1 MAITRIT
8 KAAAGK
14 TAATKA
20 APTSLVEGSKQARES
35 ALAAAAAGL
44 EKKALDIEII
54 DVAGKVDYADYL
66 VLMTGTS
73 DRHVAS
79 IVQNVEQEAKKRKDE
94 VLSVEGLPIGFW
106 VLVDL
111 GDVVVHV
118 FQEDARGLYDLE
130 GLWMDANRIPLPERA
145 AAPKG

>member
-1 MAITRIT
+1 MEV
-8 KAAAGK
+8 AGR
-14 TAATKA
+14 A
-20 APTSLVEGSKQARES
+20 APLAKTSAPAPLVQGTKQARES
-35 ALAAAAAGL
+35 AILAATAGL
-44 EKKALDIEII
+44 DKKAVDIEII

-79 IVQNVEQEAKKRKDE
+79 LVQGVEDEFHKRKLTI
-94 VLSVEGLPIGFW
+94 LSVEGMPTAYW

-118 FQEDARGLYDLE
+118 FQADARGLYDIE

-145 AAPKG
+145 ARGSSPP